1 MQRAGTNEIVD
12 LCSGAS
18 GPLLAVQR
26 HMQAEL
32 GFETGSTLTDLYPNA
47 AAFAAIASSGRARP
61 WHEPV
66 SAFDMPPTLTGIRT
80 LFTAFH
86 HFRPEDAI
94 RILADARS
102 KRRAIAI
109 FEPFERTLRMTLL
122 LGIVGP
128 PGMVFRTHKI
138 GPLTWPR
145 FVLSYVLPIAP
156 LIATWDGVVS
166 TLRAYTV
173 EELREL
179 AVAAG
184 SSGYAWE
191 AGRVTYDSSCG
202 VMALTYLI
210 GVPG

>member
-1 MQRAGTNEIVD
+1 MAPAHAAYISNKFCLRAI
-12 LCSGAS
+12 SY
-18 GPLLAVQR
+18 
-26 HMQAEL
+26 
-32 GFETGSTLTDLYPNA
+32 GSWNITCP
-47 AAFAAIASSGRARP
+47 S
-61 WHEPV
+61 
-66 SAFDMPPTLTGIRT
+66 
-80 LFTAFH
+80 
-86 HFRPEDAI
+86 
-94 RILADARS
+94 DARS

-109 FEPFERTLRMTLL
+109 FEPFERTLEMALL

-128 PGMVFRTHKI
+128 PGMMFRTHKI

-145 FVLSYVLPIAP
+145 YVVSYVLPIAP

-191 AGRVTYDSSCG
+191 AGRVT
-202 VMALTYLI
+202 
-210 GVPG
+210 